1 MRVKYLL
8 SILYEAVTSL
18 PDFKFDIAEEKRAF
32 ILQIVEKALGPGNV
46 GGSKGD
52 LQFLGLLA
60 AYDAIQPPSTWVSSW
75 TELIL
80 FLVLYYC
87 FQPFSCFVLIL
98 VWCLVCLVCR
108 FVGFLKHGVG
118 IPVYHSVH

>member
-87 FQPFSCFVLIL
+87 FQLFCFDFGVVFSLSGL
-98 VWCLVCLVCR
+98 SVCR
-108 FVGFLKHGVG
+108 LPKTWCWDT
-118 IPVYHSVH
+118 SVS